1 MPRGAALERA
11 RLARPAL
18 ARTARQPVNS
28 PVLRPA
34 NLLTALLAIL
44 LMLPAAASAAPA
56 DDALAALREMRLLNY
71 RIQTRYHVATLA
83 AADPGP
89 IANLRA
95 DMDRFDSA
103 LEKLRNA
110 AAAMPSRGH
119 PTRRPVIPVEPIR
132 DRWQDVR
139 WFVTADPPVPT
150 AEILPPAI
158 AFDRA
163 RRPAAIAAM
172 KVAGQQ
178 LARALI
184 DGMMAVPAPPEPPA
198 NVDFA
203 LAALELQYI
212 AYRYVDL
219 AGIDPVLDISGEP
232 ALPVLATA
240 FDQRLA
246 QLQSRYGDDPYY
258 DRPMR
263 TLRGAWLFIKPALP
277 TAQNAP
283 VPVLI
288 SRYTSL
294 ATDALLP
301 IFTLTPAP
309 TDNERSLQK
318 TPELP

>member
-1 MPRGAALERA
+1 MNSSLL
-11 RLARPAL
+11 RLAI
-18 ARTARQPVNS
+18 
-28 PVLRPA
+28 
-34 NLLTALLAIL
+34 LLTPLLAIL
-44 LMLPAAASAAPA
+44 LMLPAAARAAPA

-95 DMDRFDSA
+95 DIDRFDSA
-103 LEKLRNA
+103 LAKLDRA
-110 AAAMPSRGH
+110 VTATAGH
-119 PTRRPVIPVEPIR
+119 RRTTRRPAIPIEPIR

-139 WFVTADPPVPT
+139 WFVIADPPVPT

-172 KVAGQQ
+172 KVAGQH

-198 NVDFA
+198 NIDFA

-232 ALPVLATA
+232 ALPVLTTA
-240 FDQRLA
+240 FDQRMA
-246 QLQSRYGDDPYY
+246 QLQARYGNDPYY

-277 TAQNAP
+277 TVQSAP

-301 IFTLTPAP
+301 IFTMTPAP
-309 TDNERSLQK
+309 ADNERSLQK
-318 TPELP
+318 APELP